1 MLITQIS
8 LVIIGINAS
17 GANSS
22 NFFGAMLVNTHQGR
36 VLQISLVGAAGLMQQ
51 MRSIHFFGPQV
62 GTRATNANNS
72 NFFGFKA
79 GNVATNADNSNF
91 FGQNT
96 GSGATNAY
104 GSNFLVLMLVIM
116 Q

>member
-1 MLITQIS
+1 
-8 LVIIGINAS
+8 
-17 GANSS
+17 
-22 NFFGAMLVNTHQGR
+22 MLVNTHQGHFNF
-36 VLQISLVGAAGLMQQ
+36 IGGAAGADATNAFNSNSLVL
-51 MRSIHFFGPQV
+51 V

-104 GSNFLVLMLVIM
+104 GSNFRY
-116 Q
+116 

>member
-1 MLITQIS
+1 VVAELMQQNSIQIS
-8 LVIIGINAS
+8 LV
-17 GANSS
+17 
-22 NFFGAMLVNTHQGR
+22 
-36 VLQISLVGAAGLMQQ
+36 
-51 MRSIHFFGPQV
+51 PWY
-62 GTRATNANNS
+62 RATNANNS

-104 GSNFLVLMLVIM
+104 GSNS
-116 Q
+116 